1 MPSRAAASPLK
12 KRKSVRPLSDKHTGS
27 SGRELIKTGMR
38 HAELDGGVRSPGV
51 YTSSAL
57 CRFNQT
63 AGESARWL
71 TPPHGLDRRGGV
83 LRSRQRAMDGA
94 DLTELDV
101 DDHP

>member
-1 MPSRAAASPLK
+1 
-12 KRKSVRPLSDKHTGS
+12 
-27 SGRELIKTGMR
+27 MR
-38 HAELDGGVRSPGV
+38 YAELDRSV
-51 YTSSAL
+51 SFTRRL
-57 CRFNQT
+57 HEQRFNRS